1 MLSHLVASFATL
13 PDPRCAG
20 RTRHRLLDLLVIAV
34 CAVVAGAETW
44 VDIAHYGQM
53 KHAWLTTFLD
63 LPHGIPSHDTFR
75 RVFSLVDPQV
85 LEQCF
90 RQWMATVAPPLPREV
105 VAVDGKTVRRS
116 FDRGRAQGP
125 LHVVSA
131 FATQQGLS
139 LGQVAV
145 VGKGQELMAIPILLN
160 NLCLA
165 NTIVTLDA
173 LGCQHAIAR
182 QLLGQQADYI
192 LALKGN
198 QGRCHRAVVAYCQAT
213 CFDRWATYPADYD
226 AFDRRHGRWV
236 RRRAWVLPLCDKLA
250 ALRDWPGL
258 RAVIAVETIRQV
270 QHQPGTHVEIRYYLT
285 SCPDAPAVLIEAVRR
300 HWAIENSLHWVLDV
314 VFRED
319 DARSRDRVAT
329 RSFTVLRKLAFSLL
343 QQGRH
348 QLGSLRARRRNAGWN
363 DDYMTQ
369 LLTCAR
375 ENCRAATPKFDA

>member
-1 MLSHLVASFATL
+1 MLSHLLASFVTL

-20 RTRHRLLDLLVIAV
+20 RTRHRLLNLLVIAV

-44 VDIAHYGQM
+44 VDIADYGRM
-53 KHAWLTTFLD
+53 KHAWLATFLD

-75 RVFSLVDPQV
+75 RVFSLIDPNS

-90 RQWMATVAPPLPREV
+90 RHWMATAAPPLPREV
-105 VAVDGKTVRRS
+105 VAIDGKTVRRS

-139 LGQVAV
+139 LGQVGVA
-145 VGKGQELMAIPILLN
+145 GKGQELSAIPLLIKR
-160 NLCLA
+160 LCLA

-182 QLLGQQADYI
+182 QLLAQQADYI

-213 CFDRWATYPADYD
+213 CFDRWATCPADDD

-236 RRRAWVLPLCDKLA
+236 RRRAWVLPLCNELA

-270 QHQPGTHVEIRYYLT
+270 PHQPGTHVEIRYYLT
-285 SCPDAPAVLIEAVRR
+285 RCPDAPAVLIEAVRR

-319 DARSRDRVAT
+319 EARSRDRVAT
-329 RSFTVLRKLAFSLL
+329 RSFAVIRKRAFNLL
-343 QQGRH
+343 QQGAVVY
-348 QLGSLRARRRNAGWN
+348 LRVR
-363 DDYMTQ
+363 
-369 LLTCAR
+369 L
-375 ENCRAATPKFDA
+375 

>member
-20 RTRHRLLDLLVIAV
+20 RTRHRLLNLLVIAV

-44 VDIAHYGQM
+44 VDIAHYRRL
-53 KHAWLTTFLD
+53 KHAWLTSFLD

-75 RVFSLVDPQV
+75 RVFSLVDPQA

-90 RQWMATVAPPLPREV
+90 RQWMATTAPPLPREV
-105 VAVDGKTVRRS
+105 VAVDGKTVRCS

-139 LGQVAV
+139 LGQVGVA
-145 VGKGQELMAIPILLN
+145 GKGQELLAISILLKS
-160 NLCLA
+160 LCLA

-173 LGCQHAIAR
+173 LGCQHAIAQ
-182 QLLGQQADYI
+182 QLLAQQADYI

-198 QGRCHRAVVAYCQAT
+198 QRRCHRAVVAYCKTA
-213 CFDRWATYPADYD
+213 CFDLGATYPPNYD
-226 AFDRRHGRWV
+226 AFDCRHGRWI
-236 RRRAWVLPLCDKLA
+236 RRRAWVLPLGAELA

-258 RAVIAVETIRQV
+258 RALLAVETIRHV
-270 QHQPGTHVEIRYYLT
+270 QHQPGTHAEIRYYLT
-285 SCPDAPAVLIEAVRR
+285 SCSDAPAVLIEAVRR

-319 DARSRDRVAT
+319 EARSRDLVAT
-329 RSFTVLRKLAFSLL
+329 RSFAVLRKLAFNLL
-343 QQGRH
+343 QQGKH
-348 QLGSLRARRRNAGWN
+348 QPGSLRARRRNAGWN

-375 ENCRAATPKFDA
+375 KKGAVSFDA

>member
-1 MLSHLVASFATL
+1 MLSHLIASFATL

-20 RTRHRLLDLLVIAV
+20 RTRHRLLNLLVIAV

-44 VDIAHYGQM
+44 VDIADYRRM
-53 KHAWLTTFLD
+53 KYSWLTTFLD

-90 RQWMATVAPPLPREV
+90 HQWMAAAAPPLPREV
-105 VAVDGKTVRRS
+105 VAIDGKTVRRS

-139 LGQVAV
+139 LGQIAVA
-145 VGKGQELMAIPILLN
+145 GKGQELAAIPLLIKS
-160 NLCLA
+160 LYLT

-173 LGCQHAIAR
+173 LGCQQAIAR
-182 QLLGQQADYI
+182 QLLAQQADYI

-198 QGRCHRAVVAYCQAT
+198 QGKCHRAVVIYCQAI

-226 AFDRRHGRWV
+226 AFDRWHGRWV
-236 RRRAWVLPLCDKLA
+236 RRRAWVLPLCEELA

-270 QHQPGTHVEIRYYLT
+270 QHQTGTHVEIRYYLT

-319 DARSRDRVAT
+319 EARSRDRVAT
-329 RSFTVLRKLAFSLL
+329 RSFAVIRKLAFNLL
-343 QQGRH
+343 QQGKY
-348 QLGSLRARRRNAGWN
+348 QPGSLRARRRNVGWN

-369 LLTCAR
+369 LLICAHKS
-375 ENCRAATPKFDA
+375 CATAAPTFDA

>member
-1 MLSHLVASFATL
+1 MLNDLLASFAAL

-44 VDIAHYGQM
+44 VDIAHYGRM
-53 KHAWLTTFLD
+53 KQAWLATFLD
-63 LPHGIPSHDTFR
+63 LPHGTPSHDTFR
-75 RVFSLVDPQV
+75 RVFSLINPSC
-85 LEQCF
+85 LEECF

-145 VGKGQELMAIPILLN
+145 AGKGQELTAIPHLLRS
-160 NLCLA
+160 LCLA

-173 LGCQHAIAR
+173 LGCQPAIAR
-182 QLLGQQADYI
+182 QLLAQQADYV

-213 CFDRWATYPADYD
+213 CFQRWAHYPADYD

-236 RRRAWVLPLCDKLA
+236 RRRAWVLPLPEELT

-258 RAVIAVETIRQV
+258 RSIVVVETIRQV
-270 QHQPGTHVEIRYYLT
+270 QHQTGTHVELRYYLT
-285 SCPDAPAVLIEAVRR
+285 SCCDAPAVLIEAVRR

-319 DARSRDRVAT
+319 DARSRDRIAT
-329 RSFTVLRKLAFSLL
+329 RSFAVLRKLAFNLL

-348 QLGSLRARRRNAGWN
+348 CPGSLRARRQQAGWN
-363 DDYMTQ
+363 DDYMAQ
-369 LLTCAR
+369 LLT
-375 ENCRAATPKFDA
+375 RAHQEGVSNLKFDA

>member
-1 MLSHLVASFATL
+1 
-13 PDPRCAG
+13 
-20 RTRHRLLDLLVIAV
+20 LLVIAV

-44 VDIAHYGQM
+44 VDIAHYGRM
-53 KHAWLTTFLD
+53 KQAWLATFLA

-75 RVFSLVDPQV
+75 RVFSLVDPSC
-85 LEQCF
+85 LEACF
-90 RQWMATVAPPLPREV
+90 RQWMATTAPPLPREV

-125 LHVVSA
+125 LHVISA

-145 VGKGQELMAIPILLN
+145 SGKGQELTAIPFLLN
-160 NLCLA
+160 SLCLA

-173 LGCQHAIAR
+173 LGCQQAMAR
-182 QLLGQQADYI
+182 QLLAQQADYI

-198 QGRCHRAVVAYCQAT
+198 QGRCHRAVVAHCQAT
-213 CFDRWATYPADYD
+213 CFERWAHYPADYD

-236 RRRAWVLPLCDKLA
+236 RRRAWVLPLHEELA

-258 RAVIAVETIRQV
+258 QSVIAIETIRQV
-270 QHQPGTHVEIRYYLT
+270 PHQPGTHVELRYYLT
-285 SCPDAPAVLIEAVRR
+285 SCSDAPTVLIEAVRR
-300 HWAIENSLHWVLDV
+300 HWAIENRLHWVLDV

-329 RSFTVLRKLAFSLL
+329 RSFAVLRKLAFNLL

-348 QLGSLRARRRNAGWN
+348 CSGSLRARRQQAGWN
-363 DDYMTQ
+363 DDYMAQ
-369 LLTCAR
+369 LLTPAHQQGVLIQP
-375 ENCRAATPKFDA
+375 A

>member
-1 MLSHLVASFATL
+1 MLPSPPL

-44 VDIAHYGQM
+44 VDIAHYGRIE
-53 KHAWLTTFLD
+53 AARGWPLFWTCPTA
-63 LPHGIPSHDTFR
+63 LPRTIRSGAFSRCSTR
-75 RVFSLVDPQV
+75 RL

-90 RQWMATVAPPLPREV
+90 RQWMASTVAPPLPREV

-145 VGKGQELMAIPILLN
+145 AGKGQELIGYSRLTQ

-182 QLLGQQADYI
+182 QLLAQQADYI

-213 CFDRWATYPADYD
+213 CFDRWATCPADYD

-236 RRRAWVLPLCDKLA
+236 RRRAWVLPLRDELA

-258 RAVIAVETIRQV
+258 RAIIAVETIRQV
-270 QHQPGTHVEIRYYLT
+270 QHQPGTHVEIALL
-285 SCPDAPAVLIEAVRR
+285 PDQLPGCAQRCL
-300 HWAIENSLHWVLDV
+300 
-314 VFRED
+314 
-319 DARSRDRVAT
+319 SRPSAATGPLKTACTGCSTLSSGKTTRAVAT
-329 RSFTVLRKLAFSLL
+329 
-343 QQGRH
+343 G
-348 QLGSLRARRRNAGWN
+348 
-363 DDYMTQ
+363 
-369 LLTCAR
+369 
-375 ENCRAATPKFDA
+375 

>member
-1 MLSHLVASFATL
+1 
-13 PDPRCAG
+13 
-20 RTRHRLLDLLVIAV
+20 
-34 CAVVAGAETW
+34 
-44 VDIAHYGQM
+44 M
-53 KHAWLTTFLD
+53 KHTWLATFLD

-90 RQWMATVAPPLPREV
+90 RQWMATTAPPLPREV

-116 FDRGRAQGP
+116 FDRGRAQAP

-131 FATQQGLS
+131 FATEQGLS

-145 VGKGQELMAIPILLN
+145 AGKGQELMAIPLLIN
-160 NLCLA
+160 SLCLA

-173 LGCQHAIAR
+173 LGCQQAIAR
-182 QLLGQQADYI
+182 QLLAQQADYI

-198 QGRCHRAVVAYCQAT
+198 QRRYHRVVKAYCQVA
-213 CFDRWATYPADYD
+213 CFDRWATYRPTYD
-226 AFDRRHGRWV
+226 TSDCRHGRWV
-236 RRRAWVLPLCDKLA
+236 RRRVWVLPLREELA

-258 RAVIAVETIRQV
+258 RAVIAIETIRQV

-285 SCPDAPAVLIEAVRR
+285 SCCDAPAVLMEAIRR

-319 DARSRDRVAT
+319 EARSRDRVAT
-329 RSFTVLRKLAFSLL
+329 RSFAVLRKLAFNLL
-343 QQGRH
+343 QQGRPCA
-348 QLGSLRARRRNAGWN
+348 GSLRARRQQAGWN
-363 DDYMTQ
+363 NDYMAQ
-369 LLTCAR
+369 VLMRSRQKGVSVSLD
-375 ENCRAATPKFDA
+375 F